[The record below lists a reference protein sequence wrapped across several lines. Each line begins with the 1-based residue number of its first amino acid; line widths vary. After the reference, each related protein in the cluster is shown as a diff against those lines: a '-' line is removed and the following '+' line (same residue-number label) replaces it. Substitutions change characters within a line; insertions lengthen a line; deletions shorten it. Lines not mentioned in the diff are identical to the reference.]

1 MEFMKFLLKC
11 TLPLLAMWFAAVAK
25 VSGATTVNWGSPLDS
40 VLRDSYGNT
49 LGPDMHFQLGTF
61 ANSFIPTFENM
72 ADWKDNWRVFDEALY
87 FPEYGWFVG
96 SADIDKTTG
105 QTSSSAATG
114 DSDTFDFRN
123 KNAFLWVFN
132 DQTPEVWVTQWTL
145 VRDSS
150 WVFPVPSLSCCDTSL
165 PQEWSLSDLGPGDKP
180 IFGRTG
186 EEEGGGTS
194 YAESPSY
201 DLQTYSLVPEISS
214 VPAMVAVVLLVG
226 CHRDRRR
233 KHTVPQA

>member
-1 MEFMKFLLKC
+1 MKFFLKRAI
-11 TLPLLAMWFAAVAK
+11 PALALWIVCAHQARA
-25 VSGATTVNWGSPLDS
+25 SITINWGSSLDS
-40 VLRDSYGNT
+40 ALRDSYGNN

-61 ANSFIPTFENM
+61 ANSFIPTLNNM

-105 QTSSSAATG
+105 YSSSDAATG
-114 DSDTFDFRN
+114 ASDTFDFRN
-123 KNAFLWVFN
+123 KDAFLWVFN
-132 DQTPEVWVTQWTL
+132 DQTPELWTTQWTL

-150 WVFPVPSLSCCDTSL
+150 WVFPVPSLSCCDTSI
-165 PQEWSLSDLGPGDKP
+165 PQEWSLSDLGPGDTP
-180 IFGRTG
+180 VFGRTG
-186 EEEGGGTS
+186 DEEGGGTS
-194 YAESPSY
+194 YAENPSY

-226 CHRDRRR
+226 CHRDRKRR
-233 KHTVPQA
+233 VALV